1 MAPSS
6 YIASNRPTSLQNLLD
21 TSTSKNGTPSLD
33 LRWEP
38 FQQHVENF
46 LTAID
51 AYTQSART
59 EIVARATDHY
69 ATVRDKKAEMEET
82 EKRIQLEREKEGDM
96 LTTLESERHVLADLN
111 SSLSHL
117 QNSLTKTKEQSSSL
131 EAELQALRKEVR
143 SEETEKERQKNMLND
158 MRDRDTVELKQM
170 EEALGWKVEGIKG
183 TFLLMR
189 FYLIDPDDPAK
200 EFSFIVDVSK
210 QDYTVVPN
218 CDPPIPTLPQL
229 VRQLNED
236 RDLFSFIKKVRKS
249 FRALIPN
256 PPNPSTKF
264 DDLSGPG
271 LGLRTPGRSQRTL
284 SSTTPAAARDVTEG
298 LALDHLTL
306 GKLWEA

>member
-6 YIASNRPTSLQNLLD
+6 YIASTRPTSLQSLLD

-96 LTTLESERHVLADLN
+96 LATLESERHVLADLN

-117 QNSLTKTKEQSSSL
+117 QNSLAKTKEQSSSL
-131 EAELQALRKEVR
+131 EAELKALRTEVR
-143 SEETEKERQKNMLND
+143 SEETEKERQKKMLND
-158 MRDRDTVELKQM
+158 MRNRDTVELKQM
-170 EEALGWKVEGIKG
+170 EEALGWKVEGIKADQ
-183 TFLLMR
+183 LLMR
-189 FYLIDPDDPAK
+189 FYLIDPDDPAR
-200 EFSFIVDVSK
+200 EFSFIVDVAK
-210 QDYTVVPN
+210 QDYTVPN

-236 RDLFSFIKKVRKS
+236 RDLFSFIKKVRKA

-298 LALDHLTL
+298 SALDHLTL
-306 GKLWEA
+306 GK